1 MTMPGTVTSVTGPL
15 APDTL
20 GITHSHEHILWDYF
34 DLINSYDVIFD
45 DETVAATE
53 LDWFKAAGGG
63 TLVDCT
69 TTGLTPRPAALQ
81 RISERTAVNIV
92 LGCGWYRE
100 RVWGAEVGEKTSARL
115 AEVLVRHLTTGFDDT
130 DVVAGFI
137 GEIGTERHHISPA
150 EERVFRAAGLASLQ
164 TGAAIVTHT
173 THFGELA
180 LEQID
185 LLEEV
190 GVAPDRIVISH
201 MGDREDVDHLLRIA
215 DRGVYLSI
223 DNVGYESDGY
233 PDDSVRLRSLA
244 ALIEHG
250 HADRV
255 VLGTDI
261 AQRSALRSYG
271 GRGYDWL
278 IRDFIPKMR
287 AAGLSEEHIVAAT
300 VTNIARALT
309 RP

>member
-1 MTMPGTVTSVTGPL
+1 MTTRTVTSVTGPL
-15 APDTL
+15 TPGEL

-45 DETVAATE
+45 DENVAAQE
-53 LDWFKAAGGG
+53 LRWFKEAGGG

-69 TTGLTPRPAALQ
+69 TTGITPRPDALR
-81 RISERTAVNIV
+81 RISESTGVNIV

-100 RVWGAEVGEKTSARL
+100 RVWGPEVASKTSRQL
-115 AEVLVRHLTTGFDDT
+115 ADVLIRHLTTGFDDT

-137 GEIGTERHHISPA
+137 GEIGTERGVISPA
-150 EERVFRAAGLASLQ
+150 EERVFRAAGLASIA
-164 TGAAIVTHT
+164 TGSAIITHT

-201 MGDREDVDHLLRIA
+201 LGDREDTDHLLRIA

-223 DNVGYESDGY
+223 DNVGYENDGY
-233 PDDSVRLRSLA
+233 PNDSVRLRSLG
-244 ALIEHG
+244 ALIENG
-250 HADRV
+250 HADRI

-278 IRDFIPKMR
+278 IRDFVPKMR
-287 AAGLSEEHIVAAT
+287 AAGISEEHILGAT
-300 VTNIARALT
+300 THNIARVLT
-309 RP
+309 RR

>member
-1 MTMPGTVTSVTGPL
+1 MTSGTVTSVTGPL
-15 APDTL
+15 APEAL

-45 DETVAATE
+45 DENVAAQE
-53 LDWFKAAGGG
+53 LRWFKEAGGG

-69 TTGLTPRPAALQ
+69 TTGITPRPDAL
-81 RISERTAVNIV
+81 RRVSEATDVNIV

-100 RVWGAEVGEKTSARL
+100 RVWGPEVGAKTSTQL
-115 AEVLVRHLTTGFDDT
+115 ADVLVRHLTTGFDGT
-130 DVVAGFI
+130 DIVAGFI
-137 GEIGTERHHISPA
+137 GEIGTERGVISPA
-150 EERVFRAAGLASLQ
+150 EERVFRAAALASLT
-164 TGAAIVTHT
+164 TGCAIITHT

-201 MGDREDVDHLLRIA
+201 LGDREDTDHLLRIA

-223 DNVGYESDGY
+223 DNVGYENDGY
-233 PDDSVRLRSLA
+233 PNDSVRLRSID
-244 ALIEHG
+244 ALIANG
-250 HADRV
+250 HADRI

-278 IRDFIPKMR
+278 IRDFVPKMLS
-287 AAGLSEEHIVAAT
+287 AGISQEHVLGAT
-300 VTNIARALT
+300 MHNIARVLT
-309 RP
+309 RR

>member
-1 MTMPGTVTSVTGPL
+1 MTSVTGPL
-15 APDTL
+15 APEVL

-45 DETVAATE
+45 DENVAAQE
-53 LDWFKAAGGG
+53 LRWFKEAGGG

-69 TTGLTPRPAALQ
+69 TTGITPRPDALR
-81 RISERTAVNIV
+81 RISEATDVNIV

-100 RVWGAEVGEKTSARL
+100 RVWGREVGEKTSTQL
-115 AEVLVRHLTTGFDDT
+115 ADVLVRHLTTGFDDT

-137 GEIGTERHHISPA
+137 GEIGTERGVISPA
-150 EERVFRAAGLASLQ
+150 EERVFRAAALASIA
-164 TGAAIVTHT
+164 TGSAIITHT

-190 GVAPDRIVISH
+190 GVSPDRIVISH
-201 MGDREDVDHLLRIA
+201 LGDREDTDHLLRIA

-223 DNVGYESDGY
+223 DNVGYENDGY
-233 PDDSVRLRSLA
+233 PDDSVRLRSLD
-244 ALIEHG
+244 ALIANG
-250 HADRV
+250 HADRI

-278 IRDFIPKMR
+278 IRDFVPKMR
-287 AAGLSEEHIVAAT
+287 AAGISEEHILGAT
-300 VTNIARALT
+300 TQNIARVLT
-309 RP
+309 RR

>member
-1 MTMPGTVTSVTGPL
+1 MTSGTVTSVTGPL
-15 APDTL
+15 APEAL

-45 DETVAATE
+45 DENVAAQE
-53 LDWFKAAGGG
+53 LRWFKEAGGG

-69 TTGLTPRPAALQ
+69 TTGITPRPAALR
-81 RISERTAVNIV
+81 RISEATDVNVV

-100 RVWGAEVGEKTSARL
+100 RVWGREVGEKTSTQL
-115 AEVLVRHLTTGFDDT
+115 ADVLVRHLTTGFDDT

-137 GEIGTERHHISPA
+137 GEIGTERGVISPA
-150 EERVFRAAGLASLQ
+150 EERVFRAAALASIA
-164 TGAAIVTHT
+164 TGSAIITHT

-190 GVAPDRIVISH
+190 GVSPDRIVISH
-201 MGDREDVDHLLRIA
+201 LGDREDTDHLLRIA

-223 DNVGYESDGY
+223 DNVGYENDGY
-233 PDDSVRLRSLA
+233 PNDSVRLRSLD
-244 ALIEHG
+244 ALIANG
-250 HADRV
+250 HADRI

-278 IRDFIPKMR
+278 IRDFVPKMR
-287 AAGLSEEHIVAAT
+287 AAGISEEHILGAT
-300 VTNIARALT
+300 TRNIARVLT
-309 RP
+309 RR